1 MEKTEREILIR
12 SQDGLVYYKFGFPI
26 YVDRVNYSYRDIG
39 RSYAL
44 RMGNDEAIGFYKEQ
58 KHAIHA
64 MNFLLAKRNYY
75 LYDAPS
81 TIKSVILNV
90 PTDEAVRET
99 PDEDLLNGIPV
110 KENSKEN
117 DNL

>member
-1 MEKTEREILIR
+1 M
-12 SQDGLVYYKFGFPI
+12 
-26 YVDRVNYSYRDIG
+26 
-39 RSYAL
+39 
-44 RMGNDEAIGFYKEQ
+44 YKEFALPLEVYLYLGGSYVISMNNDIIGEYKEE

-110 KENSKEN
+110 KENSKES